1 MTGRTARAAA
11 LLALAAAVVVGAVGL
26 RPASAG
32 TAAPAASCA
41 GEGDVTFRA
50 PDRTRLVGHRF
61 GRGKTAVV
69 LAHQSRANFCQWVS
83 YARRLAARGYTAFV
97 FDFRNNGRSQQVGY
111 ARAGRL
117 PGDVAGAVKYVR
129 AKGATRV
136 FLVGASMGG
145 TAVLAA
151 AANVK
156 PAVAGVVSLSGP
168 RSSGGVDAEAAVP
181 RLQVPVLYV
190 VAEEDSGGG
199 FAADARALY
208 ERTASSDKAL
218 EVLPGFSHGV
228 SLVAFPGPARDLLE
242 QFLRR

>member
-11 LLALAAAVVVGAVGL
+11 LAALAAAVVLSVGALG
-26 RPASAG
+26 SGNAG
-32 TAAPAASCA
+32 TATAAASCA
-41 GEGDVTFRA
+41 GKGDVTFRA
-50 PDRTRLVGHRF
+50 PDGTRLVGHRF
-61 GRGKTAVV
+61 GRGKTAIV
-69 LAHQSRANFCQWVS
+69 LAHQSRASFCQWVS
-83 YARRLAARGYTAFV
+83 YARRLAGRGYTAFV

-117 PGDVAGAVKYVR
+117 AGDVAGAVRYVR
-129 AKGATRV
+129 ARGATRV

-145 TAVLAA
+145 TAVLVA

-181 RLQVPVLYV
+181 RLHVPVLYV
-190 VAEEDSGGG
+190 VAEEDAGGG

-208 ERTASSDKAL
+208 DRTASSDKAI

-228 SLVAFPGPARDLLE
+228 SLVAFPGPGRDLLE

>member
-1 MTGRTARAAA
+1 VKRRAAHA
-11 LLALAAAVVVGAVGL
+11 AGFAAIAAAVVLSVGGL
-26 RPASAG
+26 GPAEARTAG
-32 TAAPAASCA
+32 PAASCA
-41 GEGDVTFRA
+41 GPGDVTFRA
-50 PDRTRLVGHRF
+50 SDRTRLVGHRF

-69 LAHQSRANFCQWVS
+69 LAHQARANFCQWVS
-83 YARRLAARGYTAFV
+83 YGRRLAARGYTAFV

-117 PGDVAGAVKYVR
+117 AGDVAAAVKYVR
-129 AKGATRV
+129 VRGATKV

-168 RSSGGVDAEAAVP
+168 RSFGGVDAEAAVP
-181 RLQVPVLYV
+181 RLRVPVLYI
-190 VAEEDSGGG
+190 VAEEDAGGG

-208 ERTASSDKAL
+208 DRTASSDKAL

>member
-1 MTGRTARAAA
+1 VTGRAARAAA
-11 LLALAAAVVVGAVGL
+11 LAALVAALVLSAVGL
-26 RPASAG
+26 GPASAG
-32 TAAPAASCA
+32 TATPAASCA
-41 GEGDVTFRA
+41 GKGDVTFRA

-69 LAHQSRANFCQWVS
+69 LAHQSRADFCQWVS
-83 YARRLAARGYTAFV
+83 YARRLARLGYTAFV

-117 PGDVAGAVKYVR
+117 AGDVAGAVRYVR
-129 AKGATRV
+129 AHGAKKV

-168 RSSGGVDAEAAVP
+168 GSSGGVDADAAVP
-181 RLQVPVLYV
+181 RLRVPVLYV
-190 VAEEDSGGG
+190 VAEEDAGGA

-208 ERTASSDKAL
+208 DRTASTDKAI

-228 SLVAFPGPARDLLE
+228 SLVAFAGPARNLLE

>member
-1 MTGRTARAAA
+1 VTRRTTRAAA
-11 LLALAAAVVVGAVGL
+11 LVALAAAVVLSVGGL
-26 RPASAG
+26 GPASAR
-32 TAAPAASCA
+32 TATPATSCA
-41 GEGDVTFRA
+41 GRGDVTFRA
-50 PDRTRLVGHRF
+50 PDRAHLVGHRF

-69 LAHQSRANFCQWVS
+69 LAHQSRASFCQWVS

-111 ARAGRL
+111 GRAGRL
-117 PGDVAGAVKYVR
+117 AGDVAGAVKYVR
-129 AKGATRV
+129 SHGATRV

-168 RSSGGVDAEAAVP
+168 RSSGGVDAQEAAP
-181 RLQVPVLYV
+181 RLRVPVLYI
-190 VAEEDSGGG
+190 VAEEDAGGG
-199 FAADARALY
+199 FAADAQALY
-208 ERTASSDKAL
+208 DRTGSSDKAL